1 MLITTEGVPKVILA
15 GDLRPGMKIELDGVP
30 FIVTDYQWVKPGKG
44 GAFNRTKL
52 KNMRTGSIVERTFRT
67 EEKVDSANLEERRAQ
82 FLYRSDDEYH
92 FMDTETY
99 EQFFLPEEQLGD
111 ARDYLKEEMVV
122 TIVSHRGSPLNVVV
136 PTFVELVVAQTDPG
150 VRGDTAS
157 GGSKPATLETGAVI
171 QVPLFINVGD
181 RLRVDTRAGTYI
193 ERA

>member
-1 MLITTEGVPKVILA
+1 MISG
-15 GDLRPGMKIELDGVP
+15 GDLRPGMKIELDGIPHVV
-30 FIVTDYQWVKPGKG
+30 IDYQWVKPGKG

-52 KNMRTGSIVERTFRT
+52 KNMRTGAIAERTFRS
-67 EEKVDSANLEERRAQ
+67 EEKLEPAVLEERRAQ
-82 FLYRSDDEYH
+82 FLYRSGDEFH

-99 EQFFLPEEQLGD
+99 EQFFLSEDQLGA

-122 TIVSHRGSPLNVVV
+122 TIISHGGSPLTVEV
-136 PTFVELVVAQTDPG
+136 PTFVELAVVETDPG

-171 QVPLFINVGD
+171 QVPLFINIGD
-181 RLRVDTRAGTYI
+181 RLRVDTRTGAYI

>member
-1 MLITTEGVPKVILA
+1 MILA
-15 GDLRPGMKIELDGVP
+15 GDLRPGMKIELEGVP
-30 FIVTDYQWVKPGKG
+30 FVVTDYHWVKPGKG

-67 EEKVDSANLEERRAQ
+67 EEKLPQAELDEKRAQ
-82 FLYRSDDEYH
+82 FLYQSGDEFH

-99 EQFFLPEEQLGD
+99 EQFFLSEEQLGD
-111 ARDYLKEEMVV
+111 ARMYLKEEMVV
-122 TIVSHRGSPLNVVV
+122 TIMSHRGDPLAVEV
-136 PTFVELVVAQTDPG
+136 PTFVELTVTETDPG

-157 GGSKPATLETGAVI
+157 GGSKPATMETGAVI

-181 RLRVDTRAGTYI
+181 RLRVDTRTGTYI

>member
-1 MLITTEGVPKVILA
+1 
-15 GDLRPGMKIELDGVP
+15 MKIELDGTP
-30 FIVTDYQWVKPGKG
+30 FVVTDYQWVKPGKG

-52 KNMRTGSIVERTFRT
+52 RNMRTGSIVERTFRT
-67 EEKVDSANLEERRAQ
+67 EEKVERAELEERRAQ

-99 EQFFLPEEQLGD
+99 EQFFLPEDQLGD

-122 TIVSHRGSPLNVVV
+122 TIVSHRGSPLTVEV
-136 PTFVELVVAQTDPG
+136 PTFVELAVAKTDPG

-181 RLRVDTRAGTYI
+181 RLRVDTRTGTYI

>member
-1 MLITTEGVPKVILA
+1 VILA
-15 GDLRPGMKIELDGVP
+15 GDLRPGMKIELDGMPYV
-30 FIVTDYQWVKPGKG
+30 VTDYQWVKPGKG

-67 EEKVDSANLEERRAQ
+67 EEKVESADLEERHAQ
-82 FLYRSDDEYH
+82 FLYRSGDEFH

-99 EQFFLPEEQLGD
+99 EQFYLTENQMGD
-111 ARDYLKEEMVV
+111 APNYLKEEMVV
-122 TIVSHRGSPLNVVV
+122 TIVSHRSKPLNVEV
-136 PTFVELVVAQTDPG
+136 PIFVELVVAETDPG

-181 RLRVDTRAGTYI
+181 RLRVDTRTGNYI

>member
-1 MLITTEGVPKVILA
+1 
-15 GDLRPGMKIELDGVP
+15 MKIELDGVP
-30 FIVTDYQWVKPGKG
+30 FVVTDYQWVKPGKG

-52 KNMRTGSIVERTFRT
+52 RNMRTGSIAERTFRT
-67 EEKVDSANLEERRAQ
+67 EEKVEQARLEERRAQ
-82 FLYRSDDEYH
+82 FMYRSDDEYH

-99 EQFFLPEEQLGD
+99 EQFFLPEAQLRE
-111 ARDYLKEEMVV
+111 AREYLKEEMIV
-122 TIVSHRGSPLNVVV
+122 TIVSHRESPLNVEI
-136 PTFVELVVAQTDPG
+136 PTFVELVVAETDPG

-181 RLRVDTRAGTYI
+181 RLRVDTRTGTYI

>member
-1 MLITTEGVPKVILA
+1 MIFA
-15 GDLRPGMKIELDGVP
+15 GDLRPGMKIEVDGVP
-30 FIVTDYQWVKPGKG
+30 FVVTDYQLVKPGKG

-52 KNMRTGSIVERTFRT
+52 KNMRSGAVVERTFRT
-67 EEKVDSANLEERRAQ
+67 EEKLPPAELEEKRVQ
-82 FLYRSDDEYH
+82 FLYQSGDEFH

-99 EQFFLPEEQLGD
+99 EQFFLSEDQLGD
-111 ARDYLKEEMVV
+111 TRKYLKEEMVV
-122 TIVSHRGSPLNVVV
+122 TIVYHRGSPLAVEV
-136 PTFVELVVAQTDPG
+136 PTFVELMVAQTEPG

-181 RLRVDTRAGTYI
+181 RLRVDTRTGTYI

>member
-1 MLITTEGVPKVILA
+1 MILA
-15 GDLRPGMKIELDGVP
+15 GDLRPGMKIELDGAP
-30 FIVTDYQWVKPGKG
+30 YIVVDYQWVKPGKG

-52 KNMRTGSIVERTFRT
+52 RNLRTGSIVERTFRT
-67 EEKVDSANLEERRAQ
+67 EEKVDSADLEERHAQ
-82 FLYRSDDEYH
+82 FLYAGDDEYH

-99 EQFFLPEEQLGD
+99 EQFFLTADQLGT

-122 TIVSHRGSPLNVVV
+122 TIVSHRGSPLTVEV
-136 PTFVELVVAQTDPG
+136 PTFVELVVAETDPG

-181 RLRVDTRAGTYI
+181 KLRVDTRTGTYI

>member
-1 MLITTEGVPKVILA
+1 VIFA
-15 GDLRPGMKIELDGVP
+15 GDLRPGMKIEVDGVP
-30 FIVTDYQWVKPGKG
+30 FVVTDYQWVKPGKG

-52 KNMRTGSIVERTFRT
+52 KNMRSGAIVERTFRT
-67 EEKVDSANLEERRAQ
+67 EEKLPPAELEEKRAQ
-82 FLYRSDDEYH
+82 FLYQSGNESH

-99 EQFFLPEEQLGD
+99 EQFFLSEDQLGD
-111 ARDYLKEEMVV
+111 ARKYLKEEMVV
-122 TIVSHRGSPLNVVV
+122 TIVYHRGSPLAVEV
-136 PTFVELVVAQTDPG
+136 PTFVELAVVETDPG

-181 RLRVDTRAGTYI
+181 RLRVDTRTGTYI